1 MAAVIYGLCALV
13 ALVCT
18 ALLVRAYR
26 ASRYRLL
33 FWSAMCFAGLTANN
47 VLLFM
52 DKIILPSM
60 DLSLV
65 RILTALAALGVL
77 LFGLIWDSDS

>member
-77 LFGLIWDSDS
+77 LFGLIWDAQ

>member
-13 ALVCT
+13 ALLCT
-18 ALLVRAYR
+18 VLLVRAYR

-33 FWSAMCFAGLTANN
+33 FWSALCFATLTANN

-52 DKIILPSM
+52 DKIILPAV

-65 RILTALAALGVL
+65 RTLTALAALGVL
-77 LFGLIWDSDS
+77 LFGLIWDAQ